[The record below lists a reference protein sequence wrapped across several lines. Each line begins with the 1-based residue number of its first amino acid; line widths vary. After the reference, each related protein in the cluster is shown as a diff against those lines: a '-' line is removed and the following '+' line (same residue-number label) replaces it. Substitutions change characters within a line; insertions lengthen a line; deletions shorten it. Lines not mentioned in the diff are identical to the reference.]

1 MALEIGRLIGYHRI
15 ADRMGL
21 IKRVVGK
28 VVDLIIDRLGGF
40 AGDTVCNA
48 PGNAALFIAVNE
60 GYALFFDLFRLFL
73 DMARRTISAC
83 PSE

>member
-1 MALEIGRLIGYHRI
+1 MALEIGRLIGHHRI

-73 DMARRTISAC
+73 GHGAAHHIC
-83 PSE
+83 LPQ